1 MKNRFGPVLLIITL
15 FTLTSF
21 GQSMSGPGTS
31 VQGWPGNF
39 SFCVSNAPGSKTWTT
54 SSGSFVC
61 MGCGPTYPV
70 TSVTSTANC
79 KSVELYFYHPFKKKN
94 ITVSASGSF
103 GTVSASA
110 LIIPELHN
118 QAIQSPQ
125 VLQHRCGDR
134 RIFVQVTD
142 SEWGDPSGLSRSGP
156 NAFAQFPFKW
166 LAKLPGSTNWTTI
179 INEPGNTDQY
189 PVPSTPLTTIGVK
202 NGQLAGNPIV
212 DSAIYAT
219 GEVILNLN
227 SLPDSLDG
235 TILKFQLENY
245 QGHFLYSDSIVL
257 SLEAPNAGSIINLSP
272 LGSIIFPG
280 ATLSYSSNFDTI
292 HSYQWFADGGVITA
306 GQGTDS
312 VTVQWGVPN
321 QYANLTLV
329 ASRGG
334 CSDSTILPIVITF
347 LNNTE
352 FSQSATLSVY
362 PNPANEYLK
371 VEVANELLGSP
382 FYITDFLGNVL
393 IVGVINN
400 ELTRLDLRTLNSGFY
415 IFHVLKD
422 GKLKSFK
429 IQVN

>member
-1 MKNRFGPVLLIITL
+1 MKIRFAPILLV
-15 FTLTSF
+15 FTLTVPAAF
-21 GQSMSGPGTS
+21 GQSMTGPGTS

-70 TSVTSTANC
+70 TSVTTTANC

-94 ITVSASGSF
+94 INVSASGSF

-110 LIIPELHN
+110 LIIPDLHN

-125 VLQHRCGDR
+125 VVQHLCADR
-134 RIFVQVTD
+134 RIVVQVTD

-166 LAKLPGSTNWTTI
+166 LAKLPGSTTWTTI

-219 GEVILNLN
+219 GEVVLNLN

-245 QGHFLYSDSIVL
+245 QGHFLYSDSVVL
-257 SLEAPNAGSIINLSP
+257 SLEAPNAGSIINSSP
-272 LGSIIFPG
+272 LGSFVIPG

-312 VTVQWGVPN
+312 VSVQWGAPN
-321 QYANLTLV
+321 QNAKLILV

-352 FSQSATLSVY
+352 FSERATLSVY
-362 PNPANEYLK
+362 PNPATEYLQI
-371 VEVANELLGSP
+371 EVLHEMLGSP
-382 FYITDFLGNVL
+382 FYISDVLGKIL
-393 IVGVINN
+393 LVGFIND
-400 ELTRLDLRTLNSGFY
+400 ELTKVDLRNLNSGFY
-415 IFHVLKD
+415 ILHVSKG
-422 GKLKSFK
+422 GKLNSFK